1 MRIFTVKDLAKYNGK
16 NGKPAYVAYKG
27 KVYDVTNSFLWKDG
41 RHQVLH
47 NAGTDLT
54 TAIEQAPHSEDNLAR
69 FHVIGI
75 LEETGTRGSSEAKIS
90 GRKRT

>member
-27 KVYDVTNSFLWKDG
+27 NVYDVTNSFLWKDG

-47 NAGTDLT
+47 NAGADLT
-54 TAIEQAPHSEDNLAR
+54 AAIEQAPHSGDVLAK
-69 FHVIGI
+69 FPVVGV
-75 LEETGTRGSSEAKIS
+75 LQEAGTRGSREAKVNT
-90 GRKRT
+90 RDR

>member
-1 MRIFTVKDLAKYNGK
+1 MKVFTAKDLAKYNGK

-47 NAGTDLT
+47 SAGTDLT
-54 TAIEQAPHSEDNLAR
+54 HEIEQAPHSGDTLAK
-69 FHVIGI
+69 FPVVGI
-75 LEETGTRGSSEAKIS
+75 LQKAGIRGARKAKPAD
-90 GRKRT
+90 KR

>member
-16 NGKPAYVAYKG
+16 NGKPAYVAHKG

-47 NAGTDLT
+47 SAGTDLT
-54 TAIEQAPHSEDNLAR
+54 IAIEQAPHSGEMLAK
-69 FHVIGI
+69 FPVIGI
-75 LEETGTRGSSEAKIS
+75 LQKADTRGSSEAKAS
-90 GRKRT
+90 RW